1 MSNKITAHFTCV
13 ILILSGPPMSRAK
26 RVRAWGKWGRGVLG
40 VGKVQD
46 CRELSVDN
54 NHKQEDDEDTYART

>member
-1 MSNKITAHFTCV
+1 MSNKIIAQFTCV

-26 RVRAWGKWGRGVLG
+26 RGRGKWVRGVLG

-54 NHKQEDDEDTYART
+54 NHKQEDDEDT

>member
-1 MSNKITAHFTCV
+1 
-13 ILILSGPPMSRAK
+13 MSRAK
-26 RVRAWGKWGRGVLG
+26 RVRAMGKRGGGVLG